1 MIQHSKPFLGKD
13 EIRSLQNVIASGMIG
28 YGPKTQELE
37 RLVTKKTGYAD
48 SVCVSSASLAI
59 YVILK
64 YLYPNGKK
72 KVALSSYICRSV
84 YDAVCMAGCIPV
96 LFDIDPKTFGINTEC
111 VLRSKIDTVIA
122 AHLFG
127 VRSDFSKLTDNGIEV
142 IEDCAQRITPSYIK
156 EKTKSRWKVFSF
168 EATKIITGGQGGVI
182 SGKGVKYMRELRK
195 LLDGSYDNSN
205 ECILSPYTD
214 LQAAVAIVQWKKLD
228 KFLESRKSTA
238 GYYIETLIKNNME
251 HLVHSSMFLKD
262 TWHFRFMLQ
271 VKSPDKLMKK
281 MSEKNITCRRPVKT
295 GLHKLFKI
303 PGQFKNT
310 DAALNTMISLPLY
323 PALSNR
329 EKSYIIN
336 QFINIYPHCS
346 G

>member
-1 MIQHSKPFLGKD
+1 MIQHSKPFIGKD
-13 EIRSLQNVIASGMIG
+13 ELKSLQKVIASGMIG
-28 YGPKTQELE
+28 YGPKTRELE
-37 RLVTKKTGYAD
+37 ELVNKRTGYAD

-84 YDAVCMAGCIPV
+84 YDAVCMADCVPV
-96 LFDIDPKTFGINTEC
+96 LFDIDPKTFGINTEN

-127 VRSDFSKLTDNGIEV
+127 VRSDFSTLRDNGIEV
-142 IEDCAQRITPSYIK
+142 IEDCAQRLTPSYIK
-156 EKTKSRWKVFSF
+156 EKTESRWKVFSF

-182 SGKGVKYMRELRK
+182 SGKGKRNMRELRK
-195 LLDGSYDNSN
+195 LLDGSYSNSN

-214 LQAAVAIVQWKKLD
+214 LQAAVAIVQWKKLN
-228 KFLESRKSTA
+228 KFLEERKKTA
-238 GYYIETLIKNNME
+238 GFYIETLIKNNLE

-271 VKSPDKLMKK
+271 VKSPDMLMKK
-281 MSEKNITCRRPVKT
+281 MGEKNITCRRPVKT

-303 PGQFKNT
+303 PGEFKNT
-310 DAALNTMISLPLY
+310 EAALKTMISLPLY

-336 QFINIYPHCS
+336 QFINIYPH
-346 G
+346 